1 MLNRV
6 RDIGHLLR
14 EAGQTAK
21 ALRQQG
27 LQIAK
32 KGPDDFVTN
41 ADRLLDQRLGEQF
54 RAWFP
59 EDAIVTEENL
69 DSLQAWPHGGRTW
82 AIDPI
87 DGTSE
92 FLSGSPH
99 YAVMVG
105 VLAGI
110 KPVAGWVYAP
120 ETDELVYGGV
130 ALGGLYRQRG
140 SEPEI
145 RLQPQQPPTLT
156 GKIVLSGKDQQRY
169 GPAIREVFP
178 NVEYY
183 SVGSFG
189 LKVLEVIE
197 GRADAYFYL
206 NRRVKLWDTAGPFA
220 LARCAGA
227 LCCDFEGQPIVY
239 DRLERTTL
247 AHQQHVWVGW
257 PDTIGT
263 YRRDLARALATVPH
277 FQDP

>member
-1 MLNRV
+1 MLNRIH
-6 RDIGHLLR
+6 DIGSLLR

-27 LQIAK
+27 LQIEK

-41 ADRLLDQRLGEQF
+41 ADRQLDRHLGAQF

-69 DSLQAWPHGGRTW
+69 DSLKAWPHRGRTW

-87 DGTSE
+87 DGTSD
-92 FLSGSPH
+92 FLSGSPY

-105 VLAGI
+105 VLEGI

-140 SEPEI
+140 TEPET
-145 RLQPQQPPTLT
+145 RLHPQQPTTPT
-156 GKIVLSGKDQQRY
+156 GKIILSGKDRERY
-169 GPAIREVFP
+169 GQAIQGVFP
-178 NVEYY
+178 GVEYY

-189 LKVLEVIE
+189 LKVLEVIA

-220 LARCAGA
+220 LARWAGA
-227 LCCDFEGQPIVY
+227 LCCDFEGQPIAY
-239 DRLERTTL
+239 DRLDRSTL

-263 YRRDLARALATVPH
+263 YRRDLARALATVPQ
-277 FQDP
+277 FQNP